1 MCVPNVI
8 RLFNVVAPVPPSSTA
23 RVPVILDAPK
33 SNANSVLSITAP
45 PLDLRSNDK
54 TADEASKP
62 SPANNVAISSIVSLR
77 DGSPL
82 VPSSEKAIKSP
93 LAILAVVNP
102 CISNSRVTAADSAPL
117 FATVIP
123 PPESAIVAT

>member
-102 CISNSRVTAADSAPL
+102 CISNSRVPSTSRFPL
-117 FATVIP
+117 ITTLVLTP
-123 PPESAIVAT
+123 DESPNS

>member
-1 MCVPNVI
+1 MIPSPPI
-8 RLFNVVAPVPPSSTA
+8 TFNTLDVAV
-23 RVPVILDAPK
+23 
-33 SNANSVLSITAP
+33 N
-45 PLDLRSNDK
+45 
-54 TADEASKP
+54 P

-102 CISNSRVTAADSAPL
+102 CISNSRVTAAD
-117 FATVIP
+117 
-123 PPESAIVAT
+123 